1 MHLRTLVGTLLA
13 LCAFAAN
20 SLLTR
25 RALGDGAIGASA
37 FTAIRL
43 GSGALVLALLAG
55 RGRLVARTLRPRGF
69 GGPLALFL
77 YALPFSFA
85 YVRIGAATGALVLFG
100 SVQATMLA
108 TAVRAGERP
117 RALAW
122 LGFGIALVG
131 LAWLVLPNASRPD
144 VAGTAALALAGV
156 AWAAYTLL
164 GRREQDPVAAN
175 LRSFVWATPLALAA
189 LAIAPDANG
198 VTARG
203 AMLAAISGAITSG
216 LGYALWYR
224 VLPQLGVARAAF
236 AQLAVPAIAAL
247 GAVTML
253 GEPFPPPVAGATF
266 VVLGGTALALAA
278 KHGRVG

>member
-122 LGFGIALVG
+122 LGFGIAL
-131 LAWLVLPNASRPD
+131 
-144 VAGTAALALAGV
+144 
-156 AWAAYTLL
+156 
-164 GRREQDPVAAN
+164 E
-175 LRSFVWATPLALAA
+175 
-189 LAIAPDANG
+189 
-198 VTARG
+198 
-203 AMLAAISGAITSG
+203 
-216 LGYALWYR
+216 
-224 VLPQLGVARAAF
+224 
-236 AQLAVPAIAAL
+236 
-247 GAVTML
+247 
-253 GEPFPPPVAGATF
+253 
-266 VVLGGTALALAA
+266 
-278 KHGRVG
+278 

>member
-1 MHLRTLVGTLLA
+1 
-13 LCAFAAN
+13 
-20 SLLTR
+20 
-25 RALGDGAIGASA
+25 
-37 FTAIRL
+37 
-43 GSGALVLALLAG
+43 
-55 RGRLVARTLRPRGF
+55 
-69 GGPLALFL
+69 
-77 YALPFSFA
+77 
-85 YVRIGAATGALVLFG
+85 
-100 SVQATMLA
+100 
-108 TAVRAGERP
+108 
-117 RALAW
+117 
-122 LGFGIALVG
+122 
-131 LAWLVLPNASRPD
+131 VLPNASRPD
-144 VAGTAALALAGV
+144 VAGTAAMALAGV
-156 AWAAYTLL
+156 AWAAYTIL

>member
-1 MHLRTLVGTLLA
+1 MHSTTVVGALLA
-13 LCAFAAN
+13 LISFAAN

-25 RALGDGAIGASA
+25 AALGDGAIGAST

-55 RGRLVARTLRPRGF
+55 RGRFVASSLRPRGF
-69 GGPLALFL
+69 AGPLALFG
-77 YALPFSFA
+77 YAWPFSFA
-85 YVRIGAATGALVLFG
+85 YLRIGAATGALVLFG

-108 TAVRAGERP
+108 VAVRAGERP

-122 LGFGIALVG
+122 LGFVVALGG

-144 VAGTAALALAGV
+144 VAGTAAMAIAGI
-156 AWAAYTLL
+156 AWAAYTIL
-164 GRREQDPVAAN
+164 GRSEQDPVAAN
-175 LRSFVWATPLALAA
+175 ARSFVWATPLALAA
-189 LAIAPDANG
+189 IVIAPDANG

-216 LGYALWYR
+216 LGYAIWYR
-224 VLPQLGVARAAF
+224 VLPKLGVARAAF

-253 GEPFPPPVAGATF
+253 GEPFPPPVASATL

-278 KHGRVG
+278 KHGRIR

>member
-55 RGRLVARTLRPRGF
+55 RGRLAARTLRPHGF

-108 TAVRAGERP
+108 IAVRAGERP
-117 RALAW
+117 RPLAW
-122 LGFGIALVG
+122 LGFALAGGG
-131 LAWLVLPNASRPD
+131 LAWLVLPNAIRPD
-144 VAGTAALALAGV
+144 VTGTAAMALAGF
-156 AWAAYTLL
+156 AWAAYTIL
-164 GRREQDPVAAN
+164 GRRETDPVAAN
-175 LRSFVWATPLALAA
+175 ARSFVWATPLALAA
-189 LAIAPDANG
+189 IAIAPDANG
-198 VTARG
+198 VTANG
-203 AMLAAISGAITSG
+203 ALLAAISGAITSG
-216 LGYALWYR
+216 LGYAIWYR

-236 AQLAVPAIAAL
+236 AQLAVPAFAAL
-247 GAVTML
+247 GASTML
-253 GEPFPPPVAGATF
+253 GEAFPPPVAGATL
-266 VVLGGTALALAA
+266 VVLGGTALSLAA
-278 KHGRVG
+278 KHGHAR